1 MLLVMLENVDKGD
14 EEIVELQKLARTT
27 DSRDRLRDSDV
38 LVARTRSVQRE
49 KKVKA

>member
-1 MLLVMLENVDKGD
+1 MLENVDKGD
-14 EEIVELQKLARTT
+14 EEIVEHAKASEDKR

-38 LVARTRSVQRE
+38 LVVRTRSVQRE